1 MYKGNNPSALR
12 SRKEIVRSFLEQLK
26 YTDLEALSIKQIMDA
41 TDLSRQT
48 FYQIFDSKDDI
59 IEYCLDTLFSEFI
72 SHTKEMTIE
81 TLCDAARLFFGF
93 FDMHRDTLT
102 LFIKNGKSCVVQRKC
117 REYLR
122 DSQYIHY
129 DLHGVHS
136 EQEKEYATTFVV
148 SGMVAML
155 EQWIKETPELSLN
168 AQELA
173 KLVCRITGVNDTGK
187 QIESES
193 PVCIIFK

>member
-1 MYKGNNPSALR
+1 MA
-12 SRKEIVRSFLEQLK
+12 
-26 YTDLEALSIKQIMDA
+26 
-41 TDLSRQT
+41 
-48 FYQIFDSKDDI
+48 
-59 IEYCLDTLFSEFI
+59 
-72 SHTKEMTIE
+72 
-81 TLCDAARLFFGF
+81 
-93 FDMHRDTLT
+93 

-117 REYLR
+117 REFLR

-155 EQWIKETPELSLN
+155 EQWIKGTSESILN

-173 KLVCRITGVNDTGK
+173 QLVCRITG
-187 QIESES
+187 SE
-193 PVCIIFK
+193 

>member
-12 SRKEIVRSFLEQLK
+12 SRKEIVRCFLEELK
-26 YTDLEALSIKQIMDA
+26 DTDLEALSIKQIMDA

-48 FYQIFDSKDDI
+48 FYQIFDSKDEI
-59 IEYCLDTLFSEFI
+59 IEYCLDTLFSDFI
-72 SHTKEMTIE
+72 SHTKEKTIE
-81 TLCDAARLFFGF
+81 SLCDAASLFFNF
-93 FDMHRDTLT
+93 FDTHRDTLA

-122 DSQYIHY
+122 DSRYIHY
-129 DLHGVHS
+129 ELYGVHS
-136 EQEKEYATTFVV
+136 EQDKEYATTFVV

-155 EQWIKETPELSLN
+155 EQWIKETSEPILN

-173 KLVCRITGVNDTGK
+173 QLVCRITGVN
-187 QIESES
+187 E
-193 PVCIIFK
+193 F